1 MTTPTRL
8 LFCCLL
14 FFVFGASAQDEVRIA
29 LVLGNSNYSKE
40 IGALPNPAND
50 ASDMA
55 ETLKSLGFEVLY
67 KLNSSYAET
76 RDMVRSFHE
85 KVSNGPKGKVVSLF
99 YYAGHGVQ
107 YQNENYIVPIDAK
120 VEYEDDITRTCFPV
134 QRMIVSNMERT
145 GSRISIIILD
155 ACRNN
160 PFPAAT
166 RSLGHGGLGE
176 LSARGSFV
184 AFATAP
190 GSVASDGSGRNGLYT
205 QELLKAM
212 RKPGLLIEQVFKEVR
227 RNVLHLSNEKQYT
240 WDSSNIIG
248 DFYFIPQGTMV
259 AEPVVIASNTI
270 VNTNPTKEVS
280 RSSVKALNID
290 PAKLGKELSDLTN
303 SSIPFAKRKEKS
315 AAILN
320 YFVVPYAATQIMIGP
335 RIDERLRAEKLL
347 ERLITLPDSEVT
359 VLALETSDSGRIIEV
374 SVEIN

>member
-1 MTTPTRL
+1 MKRIALVTTL
-8 LFCCLL
+8 LVVAVLRTW
-14 FFVFGASAQDEVRIA
+14 AQDDVRIA
-29 LVLGNSNYSKE
+29 LVLGNSKYPKE
-40 IGALPNPAND
+40 IGALPNPEND
-50 ASDMA
+50 AHDMA
-55 ETLKSLGFEVLY
+55 ETLRSLGFEVLY
-67 KLNSSYAET
+67 KLNASYQET
-76 RDMVRSFHE
+76 REIVRTFHE
-85 KVSNGPKGKVVSLF
+85 KVSTGPKGKVVSLF

-107 YQNENYIVPIDAK
+107 YQNENYLVPVDAK
-120 VEYEDDITRTCFPV
+120 VEYEDDIARTCFPV

-145 GSRISIIILD
+145 GSRINIVILD

-166 RSLGHGGLGE
+166 RSLGNGGLGE

-190 GSVASDGSGRNGLYT
+190 GSVASDGDGRNGLYT

-212 RKPGLLIEQVFKEVR
+212 RIPGLLIEQVFKEVR
-227 RNVLHLSNEKQYT
+227 RNVLHLSKEKQYT

-248 DFYFIPQGTMV
+248 DFYFLPPGSSQFAAQSADILAAVPSTT
-259 AEPVVIASNTI
+259 VIA
-270 VNTNPTKEVS
+270 S
-280 RSSVKALNID
+280 RSSVKTISLDETRLNS
-290 PAKLGKELSDLTN
+290 ELSALTK
-303 SSIPFAKRKEKS
+303 SSIPFAERKAKS

-320 YFVVPYAATQIMIGP
+320 YFVVPYATTQIMIGP

-359 VLALETSDSGRIIEV
+359 VVALEAAESGRIIEL